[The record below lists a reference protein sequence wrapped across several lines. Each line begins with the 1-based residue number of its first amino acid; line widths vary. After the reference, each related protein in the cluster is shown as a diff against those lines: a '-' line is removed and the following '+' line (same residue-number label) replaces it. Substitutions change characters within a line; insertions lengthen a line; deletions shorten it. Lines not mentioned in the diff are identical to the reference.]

1 MTGQD
6 VDSLIR
12 YGATDRV
19 RKHLKRLGMQARMK
33 LLKDCIPNVNAT
45 TESLRFF
52 KEHFSKEIGAL
63 MMAEQDVD
71 KAVILYNTAKKIK

>member
-6 VDSLIR
+6 IDSLIR

-19 RKHLKRLGMQARMK
+19 RRHLKKLGMNARMK

-45 TESLRFF
+45 TESLKFF
-52 KEHFSKEIGAL
+52 KENFAKEIGAL
-63 MMAEQDVD
+63 MMAEQDID
-71 KAVILYNTAKKIK
+71 KAVDLYNTAKKLK